1 MALLQVR
8 TIPDPVLRQVA
19 KPVAEVDARIRSFMD
34 DMVETMYAEHGIGLA
49 ATQVG
54 VSERIIVVD
63 LTDERDGKG
72 ALRMA
77 NPEIVWTDPDEMFEF
92 NEGCF
97 SVAADVSDRSSRF
110 FAIVKR
116 PKRVRVRYIDQN
128 NQPQEIEAED
138 LSSSALQHEIDH
150 LNGILFIDHLSKLKR
165 DMILKKL
172 EKARRELNGDAD

>member
-1 MALLQVR
+1 MAILKVR

-19 KPVAEVDARIRSFMD
+19 KPVAVVDARLRQLMD
-34 DMVETMYAEHGIGLA
+34 DMVETMYAEHGVGLA

-54 VSERIIVVD
+54 VLERVIVVD
-63 LTDERDGKG
+63 LSEERNGAG

-77 NPEIVWTDPDEMFEF
+77 NPEIVWHDPDETYEY

-97 SVAADVSDRSSRF
+97 SVAADVCDRSSRF
-110 FAIVKR
+110 YAVVVR
-116 PKRVRVRYIDQN
+116 PKRVRVKYIDID
-128 NQPQEIEAED
+128 NQPQEVEAED
-138 LSSSALQHEIDH
+138 LFSTALQHEIDH

-172 EKARRELNGDAD
+172 EKARREQSGGVL